1 MIVFVTF
8 SVLLSDLSDVAAV
21 VAAVVITIS
30 PVGSVIMIQ
39 YGNNNQVIM
48 TTPKWPNVLVNY

>member
-8 SVLLSDLSDVAAV
+8 LVLLSDLSDVA
-21 VAAVVITIS
+21 VAINVLITIS
-30 PVGSVIMIQ
+30 PVGNAIIIQ